1 MSTDELAA
9 ILSALQSGD
18 ESATFSALADLTPGL
33 AMGTEET
40 LQNFDANEFA
50 SVLVVLLSTML
61 HNPDILL
68 LTCRAVCHILEALPR
83 SSVLFVRHGVLAPL
97 CEQLRSIQFID
108 VAEQCMVALH
118 KLSQFFAQPMLAADA
133 LGAVLGFV
141 DFFSSSTQRTALRTA
156 ANLCAAVT
164 EKDVANVLPS
174 LPALVQ
180 LMRSTDVVVASSAV
194 ECVATLVLQCRRWPA
209 QLERMVSSEPQVV
222 AGLVRLVGGVQD
234 ESVARISP
242 SARALA
248 PPALAALATAL
259 PQSLLEMCQA
269 GLPSL
274 IHFALLADSGAHH
287 HLSHVASTSP
297 SVSGSPH
304 LVAGASP
311 STPVIGSSPL
321 VRRSADDVLRL
332 VALADALLPLLPA
345 ELAALFDADAPV
357 SALPGV
363 FGSASTAIAAGDEG
377 EGDDLGDDGAAED
390 DNNHDDEPRDIFDD
404 VAAEAVGTT
413 AESAPQLLSAWLRR
427 PPAPAEASSMASN
440 VRDWTGEYARDGRV
454 ALFKEHSE
462 LVLAIGSE
470 LLNAVMQVYNG
481 NADASLR
488 EKCAQFVVKLSY
500 VANEV
505 QLDALIRELSFSSFV
520 AALLASRRVTLCG
533 AAVAL
538 ARLAWEK
545 LPFVLPVHYRRE
557 GVMSELRT
565 LSERAS
571 DSDERWRRVAAAARA
586 LLEQDLDAAG
596 ALNQSGGSD
605 TLQAMCAALS
615 ALASAATTEAA
626 SGALDAVA
634 AALLADTR
642 LSVHEFE
649 LSGVVS
655 ALLAFLEVDGA
666 ATIQRAAMLG
676 AALCAR
682 NSTDETA
689 GMWLLRLLQQSLL
702 KHADGFRV
710 RRTGDV
716 AGGVSQSVLLLS
728 RALRV
733 QLKPTDASNKTH
745 FAARVMVE
753 PLASIRAVAE
763 FVGARFD
770 ESGEP
775 REANASSGGARAR
788 AHSNSGGGGCGVN
801 VSEFD
806 IAATVIGDGGD
817 DNDAGLR
824 RSTGVGRSRLR
835 IDVRLGSQRLDTNQT
850 IIQALVA
857 AVLAGGGDS
866 ESTNLAPIW
875 TQTHE
880 LTYDVVVDSDML
892 TASSGASDDGTRS
905 PLLRSSTC
913 ISAPSEAGE
922 LEDFAVLAAAFSSR
936 IALPGAPA
944 ALTAALR
951 LITVLRA
958 MHEHPELCMSSDGLT
973 TLRVCPSAVEFE
985 NARFDATMAQ
995 QLGEPLL
1002 LAAGALP
1009 SWCRPLVSTPA
1020 RIVSLATRALYFRAT
1035 ALGHGRLL
1043 AALEQRVGGIVV
1055 GGRSSSS
1062 SSSSGSGSARAEGV
1076 QVTRLE
1082 RAKVRVRRS
1091 TILECAYAVLNSECG
1106 TTRALL
1112 EVEFFDEQGTGSGP
1126 TLEFFTH
1133 AARELWSTTSWATPL
1148 LWRTN
1153 GDGSALLPL
1162 FPRIYADGV
1171 LPARVERLFVFC
1183 GRLMARALL
1192 DDRRVDLPIA
1202 LPLAARLAGSS
1213 RRYSHATALRVVDAA
1228 QALFLDRLERAAAHG
1243 DGLFDG
1249 APIEALGLDF
1259 TLPGAAQ
1266 VPLVAGGDGV
1276 PVTRDNAA
1284 QYVALVRDLTVGRGV
1299 AAQCEAL
1306 VRGFRSVLDAPLDL
1320 FTPPE
1325 LLDLLCG
1332 HDEPWSIESLRA
1344 AVRVDHGYSA
1354 LEQGPVAHLLRTLAD
1369 FDANERRQFLMFA
1382 TGAPRLPLGGL
1393 ASTKLTVV
1401 KKELPLGVDA
1411 DHVLPSVSVC
1421 AGSLKLPPYSSV
1433 AVTRRQLS
1441 YAMMNARAFTFN

>member
-1 MSTDELAA
+1 MSSEELAA

-156 ANLCAAVT
+156 AYLCAAVT

-180 LMRSTDVVVASSAV
+180 LMRSTDVAVASSAV

-222 AGLVRLVGGVQD
+222 AGLVRLVGGAHD

-287 HLSHVASTSP
+287 HLSHVSSTSP
-297 SVSGSPH
+297 SVSGSPL

-332 VALADALLPLLPA
+332 VVLADALLPALPA

-363 FGSASTAIAAGDEG
+363 FGSAPIAIAAGDDG
-377 EGDDLGDDGAAED
+377 EGDDMGDDGAAED
-390 DNNHDDEPRDIFDD
+390 DDNNRDDEQRDIFED
-404 VAAEAVGTT
+404 VAAEAMGTT
-413 AESAPQLLSAWLRR
+413 TESAPQLLSAWLRR
-427 PPAPAEASSMASN
+427 PPASAEASSAASTA
-440 VRDWTGEYARDGRV
+440 VRDWAGEYARDGRV
-454 ALFKEHSE
+454 ALFKEHGE
-462 LVLAIGSE
+462 LVLAIGGE

-505 QLDALIRELSFSSFV
+505 QLDSLIRELSFSSFV

-565 LSERAS
+565 LSERAN
-571 DSDERWRRVAAAARA
+571 DSDERWRRVAAAAGA

-615 ALASAATTEAA
+615 ALASATTTEAA

-634 AALLADTR
+634 AALLADAR

-649 LSGVVS
+649 LSGVVG

-682 NSTDETA
+682 NSADETA

-702 KHADGFRV
+702 KHADAFRV

-775 REANASSGGARAR
+775 REASASSSGARAR
-788 AHSNSGGGGCGVN
+788 AHSNSGGGGVN

-806 IAATVIGDGGD
+806 IAAGVIGDGGD
-817 DNDAGLR
+817 DDAGLR
-824 RSTGVGRSRLR
+824 RSTGVGRSRVR

-866 ESTNLAPIW
+866 ESANLSPIW

-922 LEDFAVLAAAFSSR
+922 LEDFAVLAAAFSAR

-973 TLRVCPSAVEFE
+973 ELRVCPSAVEFE

-1009 SWCRPLVSTPA
+1009 PWCRPLVSTPA

-1062 SSSSGSGSARAEGV
+1062 NSSSSGSGGARAEGV

-1091 TILECAYAVLNSECG
+1091 TILECAYAVLSSECG

-1171 LPARVERLFVFC
+1171 LPPRVERLFVFC

-1192 DDRRVDLPIA
+1192 DDRRVDLPLA

-1249 APIEALGLDF
+1249 APIDALGLDF

-1266 VPLVAGGDGV
+1266 VPLVPGGDGV

-1344 AVRVDHGYSA
+1344 AVRVDHGYSV

-1369 FDANERRQFLMFA
+1369 FDANERRHFLMFA

-1401 KKELPLGVDA
+1401 KKELPLGIDA
-1411 DHVLPSVSVC
+1411 DSVLPSVSVC